1 MKKNLPIIFFLICNF
16 QQAISQ
22 NTRLMQTES
31 LGINIGRGKLG
42 TGDIQGLML
51 GVEYEKYFQKKISWS
66 AELGMTIHDG
76 SDLLLVTEAN
86 GEVHDLSYRYTTAG
100 AQLVGK
106 ISYHFLR
113 TKNWDM
119 GIRIGGLFRYQSS
132 SVPDDVTML
141 FPIATGLPV
150 PVFINENTSPQRT
163 YSVGGITQLFV
174 SYTIK
179 QKITLGLVT
188 GLQLDTNGDT
198 IFPQLSFTI
207 GKRF

>member
-1 MKKNLPIIFFLICNF
+1 MFKKLLLLILLLSF
-16 QQAISQ
+16 K
-22 NTRLMQTES
+22 ES
-31 LGINIGRGKLG
+31 LAQYGLKLPSRSLKFNIGRGKLG

-51 GVEYEKYFQKKISWS
+51 GVEYEKFFQKRFSWS

-76 SDLLLVTEAN
+76 SDLLLVTEAS

-100 AQLVGK
+100 AQLVWK
-106 ISYHFLR
+106 IGYHFLR
-113 TKNWDM
+113 TKNWDA
-119 GIRIGGLFRYQSS
+119 GVRIGGLFRYQSS

-163 YSVGGITQLFV
+163 YSVGGISQIFA

-179 QKITLGLVT
+179 QKIILGLVT
-188 GLQLDTNGDT
+188 GLQLDMNGDT

-207 GKRF
+207 GRRF

>member
-1 MKKNLPIIFFLICNF
+1 MKKNLFLIFFLICNIK
-16 QQAISQ
+16 QAISQ
-22 NTRLMQTES
+22 NTRLLPTQS
-31 LGINIGRGKLG
+31 LKLNIGRGKLG

-51 GVEYEKYFQKKISWS
+51 GVEYERYFQKRLSWS
-66 AELGMTIHDG
+66 TELGMTIHDG
-76 SDLLLVTEAN
+76 SDLLLVTEAS

-106 ISYHFLR
+106 IGYYFLR

-119 GIRIGGLFRYQSS
+119 GVRIGGLFRYQSS

-150 PVFINENTSPQRT
+150 PIFINENTSPQRT
-163 YSVGGITQLFV
+163 YSVGGISQLFV

-179 QKITLGLVT
+179 QKILLGLTT

-207 GKRF
+207 GRRF

>member
-1 MKKNLPIIFFLICNF
+1 MLPT
-16 QQAISQ
+16 Q
-22 NTRLMQTES
+22 S
-31 LGINIGRGKLG
+31 LKLNIGRGKLG

-51 GVEYEKYFQKKISWS
+51 GVEYERYFQKRLSWS
-66 AELGMTIHDG
+66 TELGMTIHDG
-76 SDLLLVTEAN
+76 SDLLLVTEAS

-106 ISYHFLR
+106 IGYYFLR

-119 GIRIGGLFRYQSS
+119 GVRIGGLFRYQSS

-150 PVFINENTSPQRT
+150 PIFINENTSPQRT
-163 YSVGGITQLFV
+163 YSVGGISQLFV

-179 QKITLGLVT
+179 QKILLGLTT

-207 GKRF
+207 GRRF